1 MPQYSMYQ
9 MRVLRNSNL
18 TWVARSPRNHGSR
31 WTKNEHNTLVRM
43 IRVEGKSFEQVADH
57 LGRRE
62 DAIEWRVRKLL
73 QQHVDG
79 GATEEEAMKWL
90 NIQAV

>member
-9 MRVLRNSNL
+9 MRVLRNSNKPTVVRHL
-18 TWVARSPRNHGSR
+18 DNHGTR
-31 WTKNEHNTLVRM
+31 WTKNEHTTMVRM

>member
-1 MPQYSMYQ
+1 M
-9 MRVLRNSNL
+9 
-18 TWVARSPRNHGSR
+18 
-31 WTKNEHNTLVRM
+31 VRM

>member
-9 MRVLRNSNL
+9 MRVIRNCNKPTVVRRL
-18 TWVARSPRNHGSR
+18 TNHGAR
-31 WTKNEHNTLVRM
+31 WTKNEENTLVRM
-43 IRVEGKSFEQVADH
+43 IRVQGKNFEQVADH

-73 QQHVDG
+73 QEHMDG
-79 GATEEEAMKWL
+79 GATEEEAMEWL